1 MSSNSQFTGIKGMND
16 MLPADA
22 ATWQKLTQTAINVV
36 ERYGYQEIRT
46 PILENTRVF
55 TRGVGEVTDIVEKE
69 MYSFTDSLNG
79 GQITLRPEGTSADVR
94 SENENN
100 LLYGA
105 VQRLWY
111 CGPMFRHERP
121 QRGRY
126 RQFHQFGAEA
136 LGMAGPDVDAEML
149 VMLSRLWRELGIGTV
164 RLELNTLGA
173 LEERL
178 QHRAALIEYFEKHQD
193 ILDEEARR
201 RLHTNPLRIL
211 DTKNPDMQEL
221 VENAPR
227 LLDYLGEEYCTPG
240 EQKLAMLTD
249 FPPLNYCCYPAVP
262 DQYIVPKDNPWQ
274 PSEEAITVM
283 EEFAEEADD
292 KSMIKLLKY
301 YRKHRGMRMS
311 RYIAVKLHQT
321 KHVRFIELLTEKLKQ
336 EAANYPN
343 RSFGKEADE
352 RHQKLISQAKKE
364 QAELYRQGIK
374 SEVLREEPFVTAQ
387 DELDYKVYLMI
398 YKWQGKNRGV
408 NVRRIN

>member
-1 MSSNSQFTGIKGMND
+1 METEKSTENVWKAEQKNKENVENQAYQISQERALEMLEELLEQDQFELLLPEYKLVYMMNDAVESFLVFHGARMTGIYQDDSVVTLFYQSLSVEVHLYNYGEIGHFWVEGYEYLRQLEYRIAILRD
-16 MLPADA
+16 
-22 ATWQKLTQTAINVV
+22 KL
-36 ERYGYQEIRT
+36 E
-46 PILENTRVF
+46 
-55 TRGVGEVTDIVEKE
+55 
-69 MYSFTDSLNG
+69 
-79 GQITLRPEGTSADVR
+79 
-94 SENENN
+94 
-100 LLYGA
+100 
-105 VQRLWY
+105 
-111 CGPMFRHERP
+111 
-121 QRGRY
+121 
-126 RQFHQFGAEA
+126 
-136 LGMAGPDVDAEML
+136 
-149 VMLSRLWRELGIGTV
+149 
-164 RLELNTLGA
+164 
-173 LEERL
+173 
-178 QHRAALIEYFEKHQD
+178 
-193 ILDEEARR
+193 
-201 RLHTNPLRIL
+201 
-211 DTKNPDMQEL
+211 
-221 VENAPR
+221 
-227 LLDYLGEEYCTPG
+227 YLGPEFCTPT
-240 EQKLAMLTD
+240 EQKLAMLEQ

-301 YRKHRGMRMS
+301 YRKHHGMRMS

-364 QAELYRQGIK
+364 QAELYQQGIK

>member
-1 MSSNSQFTGIKGMND
+1 MSEIQLPEAFLKLGEVLEQGQFELLFTEEKLRLVYLMND
-16 MLPADA
+16 AVESFLVFKNARMTGQYREDYEGELEAELSVTEEPEESYVLVVHQGETVVTIFFEDLSEEVHLYDYGEIGHFWVEGYEYLRQLEYRIAILRD
-22 ATWQKLTQTAINVV
+22 KL
-36 ERYGYQEIRT
+36 E
-46 PILENTRVF
+46 
-55 TRGVGEVTDIVEKE
+55 
-69 MYSFTDSLNG
+69 
-79 GQITLRPEGTSADVR
+79 
-94 SENENN
+94 
-100 LLYGA
+100 
-105 VQRLWY
+105 
-111 CGPMFRHERP
+111 
-121 QRGRY
+121 
-126 RQFHQFGAEA
+126 
-136 LGMAGPDVDAEML
+136 
-149 VMLSRLWRELGIGTV
+149 
-164 RLELNTLGA
+164 
-173 LEERL
+173 
-178 QHRAALIEYFEKHQD
+178 
-193 ILDEEARR
+193 
-201 RLHTNPLRIL
+201 
-211 DTKNPDMQEL
+211 
-221 VENAPR
+221 
-227 LLDYLGEEYCTPG
+227 YLGPEFCTPT
-240 EQKLAMLTD
+240 EQKLAMLEQ

-301 YRKHRGMRMS
+301 YRKHHGMRMS

-352 RHQKLISQAKKE
+352 RHQRLISQAKKE
-364 QAELYRQGIK
+364 QAELYQQGIK

>member
-1 MSSNSQFTGIKGMND
+1 MSEIQLPEAFLKLGEVLEQGQFELLFTEEKLRLVYLMND
-16 MLPADA
+16 A
-22 ATWQKLTQTAINVV
+22 V
-36 ERYGYQEIRT
+36 ESF
-46 PILENTRVF
+46 LVF
-55 TRGVGEVTDIVEKE
+55 
-69 MYSFTDSLNG
+69 
-79 GQITLRPEGTSADVR
+79 
-94 SENENN
+94 
-100 LLYGA
+100 
-105 VQRLWY
+105 
-111 CGPMFRHERP
+111 
-121 QRGRY
+121 
-126 RQFHQFGAEA
+126 
-136 LGMAGPDVDAEML
+136 
-149 VMLSRLWRELGIGTV
+149 
-164 RLELNTLGA
+164 
-173 LEERL
+173 
-178 QHRAALIEYFEKHQD
+178 
-193 ILDEEARR
+193 
-201 RLHTNPLRIL
+201 
-211 DTKNPDMQEL
+211 
-221 VENAPR
+221 ENARMTGQYREDYEGELEAELSVTEEPEESYVLVVHQGETVVTIFFEDLSEEVHLYDYGEIGHFWVEGYEYLR
-227 LLDYLGEEYCTPG
+227 QLEYRIAILRDKLEYLGPEFCTPT
-240 EQKLAMLTD
+240 EQKLAMLEQ

-301 YRKHRGMRMS
+301 YRKHHGMRMS

-364 QAELYRQGIK
+364 QAELYQQGIK
-374 SEVLREEPFVTAQ
+374 SEVLREEPFVIAQ

>member
-1 MSSNSQFTGIKGMND
+1 MEGYEYLRQLEYRIAILRD
-16 MLPADA
+16 
-22 ATWQKLTQTAINVV
+22 KL
-36 ERYGYQEIRT
+36 E
-46 PILENTRVF
+46 
-55 TRGVGEVTDIVEKE
+55 
-69 MYSFTDSLNG
+69 
-79 GQITLRPEGTSADVR
+79 
-94 SENENN
+94 
-100 LLYGA
+100 
-105 VQRLWY
+105 
-111 CGPMFRHERP
+111 
-121 QRGRY
+121 
-126 RQFHQFGAEA
+126 
-136 LGMAGPDVDAEML
+136 
-149 VMLSRLWRELGIGTV
+149 
-164 RLELNTLGA
+164 
-173 LEERL
+173 
-178 QHRAALIEYFEKHQD
+178 
-193 ILDEEARR
+193 
-201 RLHTNPLRIL
+201 
-211 DTKNPDMQEL
+211 
-221 VENAPR
+221 
-227 LLDYLGEEYCTPG
+227 YLGPEFCTPT
-240 EQKLAMLTD
+240 EQKLAMLEQ

-364 QAELYRQGIK
+364 QAELYQQGIK

>member
-1 MSSNSQFTGIKGMND
+1 METEKNTENVWKAEQKNKENVENQAYQISQERALEMLEELLEQDQFELLLPEYKLVYMMNDAVESFLVFHGARMTGIYQDDSVVTLFYQSLSVEVHLYNYGEIGHFWVEGYEYLRQLEYRIAILRD
-16 MLPADA
+16 
-22 ATWQKLTQTAINVV
+22 KL
-36 ERYGYQEIRT
+36 E
-46 PILENTRVF
+46 
-55 TRGVGEVTDIVEKE
+55 
-69 MYSFTDSLNG
+69 
-79 GQITLRPEGTSADVR
+79 
-94 SENENN
+94 
-100 LLYGA
+100 
-105 VQRLWY
+105 
-111 CGPMFRHERP
+111 
-121 QRGRY
+121 
-126 RQFHQFGAEA
+126 
-136 LGMAGPDVDAEML
+136 
-149 VMLSRLWRELGIGTV
+149 
-164 RLELNTLGA
+164 
-173 LEERL
+173 
-178 QHRAALIEYFEKHQD
+178 
-193 ILDEEARR
+193 
-201 RLHTNPLRIL
+201 
-211 DTKNPDMQEL
+211 
-221 VENAPR
+221 
-227 LLDYLGEEYCTPG
+227 YLGPEFCTPT
-240 EQKLAMLTD
+240 EQKLAMLEQ

-301 YRKHRGMRMS
+301 YRKHHGMRMS

-364 QAELYRQGIK
+364 QAELYQQGIK
-374 SEVLREEPFVTAQ
+374 SEVLREEPFVIAQ